1 MTRDHQGRSPV
12 AAADQGEANSLSTD
26 AKSAAEQPSET
37 REALPTSGAGRARRP
52 DTKEVHVRVPI
63 PNYQYLDQ
71 LARRYGMRSL
81 SAVVNFLIEHHRE
94 YRDPPTLGRPLPP
107 LKQPE

>member
-1 MTRDHQGRSPV
+1 MTCDHHGRFPLG
-12 AAADQGEANSLSTD
+12 AADRGEANPLSTD
-26 AKSAAEQPSET
+26 PKSAAQQPSET
-37 REALPTSGAGRARRP
+37 TEALPTSGGVLARRP

-81 SAVVNFLIEHHRE
+81 SAVVNFLIEYHRE
-94 YRDPPTLGRPLPP
+94 YRDAPTLGREMPP

>member
-1 MTRDHQGRSPV
+1 MSP
-12 AAADQGEANSLSTD
+12 DP
-26 AKSAAEQPSET
+26 KSAVEQPSAAA
-37 REALPTSGAGRARRP
+37 EALQPSGDNCARRP
-52 DTKEVHVRVPI
+52 DTKEVHVRIPI

-94 YRDPPTLGRPLPP
+94 YRDTPTLGRALPP
-107 LKQPE
+107 LKQPK

>member
-1 MTRDHQGRSPV
+1 MTCDHHGRSPV
-12 AAADQGEANSLSTD
+12 AAADRGEANSLSTD
-26 AKSAAEQPSET
+26 PKSAAEQPSET
-37 REALPTSGAGRARRP
+37 TEALPTSGTDCARRP

-94 YRDPPTLGRPLPP
+94 YRDAPTLGRALPP
-107 LKQPE
+107 TKQPE